1 MTLKNAERW
10 GPVSQTFHWL
20 IVLLIVV
27 IASVGLVMD
36 ELPKTPKYFWV
47 YTAHKSLGLTVL
59 ALAIARLGWRL
70 YAGAPP
76 PVPGTPRWQAAI
88 ASITHWLLYA
98 LILAMPLSGWLY
110 DSSSGLRPFHW
121 FGLVEVPKLAAPNES
136 LADWSHD
143 AHETLFL
150 VILALATV
158 HAAAAFYHHLFLRD
172 DTLRRMLPVR
182 RRAATDTITNTAPE
196 DPVHVD

>member
-1 MTLKNAERW
+1 
-10 GPVSQTFHWL
+10 
-20 IVLLIVV
+20 
-27 IASVGLVMD
+27 
-36 ELPKTPKYFWV
+36 
-47 YTAHKSLGLTVL
+47 VL

-88 ASITHWLLYA
+88 ASVTHWLLYA

-136 LADWSHD
+136 LADRSHD

-172 DTLRRMLPVR
+172 DTLRRMLPAR
-182 RRAATDTITNTAPE
+182 RRAVTDTITNTAPE